1 VTDASVS
8 VPGKGNGN
16 GWSGRNRERALL
28 VLADGE
34 VFEGEAVGALSPGGL
49 THGELVFNTVLSG
62 HQEVVTDP
70 SYAGRVVA
78 FTHPHIGNYG
88 VNPAGDEARRRFCRG
103 IVVRDLAERPSS

>member
-8 VPGKGNGN
+8 VPGEGNGSLH

-49 THGELVFNTVLSG
+49 IHGELEFNTVLSG
-62 HQEVVTDP
+62 YQEVVTDP
-70 SYAGRVVA
+70 SYDGQVVERHGHR
-78 FTHPHIGNYG
+78 FDVP
-88 VNPAGDEARRRFCRG
+88 VNKRRPLG
-103 IVVRDLAERPSS
+103 WT